1 MDQGI
6 KTYLIK
12 RSPDF
17 TRNGIIVKRNQL
29 NKGYSQGTIRDVPLS
44 NKLKKGDIIY
54 VAEND
59 YGIYAKGTV
68 TEVNDKIKF
77 NSIEISKLYIKIY
90 LICFFGKIIS
100 YT

>member
-44 NKLKKGDIIY
+44 NKLKKGDNIY

-77 NSIEISKLYIKIY
+77 M
-90 LICFFGKIIS
+90 
-100 YT
+100 